1 MAGWIATGGEL
12 FAPLKDVRL
21 FHQAHIATHGGAVAW
36 GDDDLAIDSLHLK
49 VLADEQRPIRH

>member
-1 MAGWIATGGEL
+1 VAGWIATGGEL

-49 VLADEQRPIRH
+49 VLADEQ